1 MTRARKSAAFTLLEV
16 MVAIAILA
24 ICLSAVFS
32 AEAGSVRMAHRARK
46 MGLATLLARCKMG
59 EIEEQIAKDGLPAI
73 FDSGSDNCCEDG
85 EIDGFTCKWEL
96 EPIVMPDT
104 MFGGEEEEG
113 AEGSVLGASAS
124 PGPGQN
130 APANPS
136 DILTTDP
143 TQMLQGGGSGAD
155 TGGMMAMAMQMVYPV
170 LKPAFESQIRRATV
184 TVTWREGSSEHSFDV
199 TQYVVAEQP
208 AALPEGATGQDQNG
222 QPQDTTTPPTTQPGG
237 GTQTR

>member
-113 AEGSVLGASAS
+113 AEGSAPFASAS
-124 PGPGQN
+124 PGQN

-136 DILTTDP
+136 DILTADP
-143 TQMLQGGGSGAD
+143 LQGGGSGAD
-155 TGGMMAMAMQMVYPV
+155 MGGMMAMAMQMVYPV

-184 TVTWREGSSEHSFDV
+184 TVTWHEGSSEHSFDV

-208 AALPEGATGQDQNG
+208 AALPEDATGQG
-222 QPQDTTTPPTTQPGG
+222 QSGQQQGSTPPPTTAPTTPPGG